1 MFIASSRTCPVC
13 SHAER
18 AEIEQALLSISP
30 SRPELTLEVI
40 ADAYDIPVDK
50 LRVHALMHTPLA
62 LDFSQ
67 ESADALVQNFR
78 NKAGLTDEQG
88 AASHQASAVPNITT
102 RSRITDK
109 VNMREGDILL
119 AAANEYLST
128 MTILGRRIKYYA
140 TSREPDMEMALP
152 NFCSKAIVDLY
163 IGCGSEIRQAIKGI
177 NDLNTS
183 LNGSHDSSLAGLQA
197 LASVL
202 KGDVGTSTG
211 PSYLDDEEYD
221 VTETDAEA

>member
-1 MFIASSRTCPVC
+1 MSIASSRTCPVC

-78 NKAGLTDEQG
+78 DKAGVTDEQG
-88 AASHQASAVPNITT
+88 DASHQASAVPNIKT

-119 AAANEYLST
+119 ATAYEYLST
-128 MTILGRRIKYYA
+128 MTILGRRIKNYA
-140 TSREPDMEMALP
+140 QSRNAGDELLLP
-152 NFCSKAIVDLY
+152 NFCSKAVVDLY

-197 LASVL
+197 LAVAL
-202 KGDVGTSTG
+202 KGGDATSTG
-211 PSYLDDEEYD
+211 PSYLDNEEYD